1 MIRKLFFKNL
11 PSKYSI
17 DKLVQ
22 FIEEK
27 SQCSPNIEIIKNKKN
42 PNNGLAKITPSSKK
56 NEELIKQA
64 LGDNFYF
71 EKKKNNSCGL
81 LEQEIQKKKKKQKR
95 NKRKIFTRKNK
106 KSTKKAKIQTK
117 PQKNS
122 PDNAESEPKKYQKPN
137 CQHSTKNKKKKK
149 TDLIRS
155 NMKVNHATIN
165 NAEVVLNALFLH
177 NIPYHANYYDI
188 EYVLKPLI
196 HIKELI
202 LFLDSNNQFKGC
214 AKLLVEK
221 KEDFQK
227 LLTYSG
233 KLKLFN
239 RFIIINKFIHKN
251 KISQP
256 NNEKKTSEILDKNKK
271 QK

>member
-71 EKKKNNSCGL
+71 EKRKIIVADYSNKKF
-81 LEQEIQKKKKKQKR
+81 KMKKKKQKET
-95 NKRKIFTRKNK
+95 KEKYLQEKNK
-106 KSTKKAKIQTK
+106 KSTKKAKNPNKTSKKTHQTMRNRN
-117 PQKNS
+117 PKN
-122 PDNAESEPKKYQKPN
+122 
-137 CQHSTKNKKKKK
+137 TKNPIANIVLKTKKKKK

-227 LLTYSG
+227 
-233 KLKLFN
+233 
-239 RFIIINKFIHKN
+239 IINLFR
-251 KISQP
+251 
-256 NNEKKTSEILDKNKK
+256 
-271 QK
+271 

>member
-71 EKKKNNSCGL
+71 EKRKIIVADYSNKKFKM
-81 LEQEIQKKKKKQKR
+81 KKKKKKETKEKYLQE
-95 NKRKIFTRKNK
+95 KNK

-149 TDLIRS
+149 LI
-155 NMKVNHATIN
+155 
-165 NAEVVLNALFLH
+165 
-177 NIPYHANYYDI
+177 
-188 EYVLKPLI
+188 
-196 HIKELI
+196 
-202 LFLDSNNQFKGC
+202 
-214 AKLLVEK
+214 
-221 KEDFQK
+221 
-227 LLTYSG
+227 
-233 KLKLFN
+233 
-239 RFIIINKFIHKN
+239 
-251 KISQP
+251 
-256 NNEKKTSEILDKNKK
+256 
-271 QK
+271 